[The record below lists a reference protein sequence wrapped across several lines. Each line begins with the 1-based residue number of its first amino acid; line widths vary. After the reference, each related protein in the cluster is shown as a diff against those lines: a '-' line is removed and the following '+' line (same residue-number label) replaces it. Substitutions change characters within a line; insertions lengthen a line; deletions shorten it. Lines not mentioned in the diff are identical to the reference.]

1 MQKLIEVNRS
11 ADIEPDVRNGDR
23 TMHAGPFTN
32 TLLRHMDSETIGRLH
47 LREIDLPLR
56 YELEAPGKGIDHIYF
71 VEAGIGSM
79 TTCFENGAQV
89 ETSMFGYESAVGVSA
104 LMGTKHSLNRIFMQL
119 AGHGYASPFR
129 AAQEEF
135 RRSGEF
141 QFLALRYVQA
151 QLTLSTQNAAC
162 NAMHTY
168 EQRLARWLL
177 ICCDRAK
184 QQNLEMAQEFVSQML
199 GSTRSTVSIA
209 AAHLK
214 AKGLIDYRRGAIQIL
229 DIKGLETESCECYRV
244 VREHLENFAD
254 FDTGFT
260 V

>member
-1 MQKLIEVNRS
+1 MRS
-11 ADIEPDVRNGDR
+11 
-23 TMHAGPFTN
+23 GPFNN
-32 TLLRHMDSETIGRLH
+32 TLLQHMDSETIARLQ
-47 LREIDLPLR
+47 LQKVDLPLHH
-56 YELEAPGKGIDHIYF
+56 ELEGPGRSIKHLFF
-71 VEAGIGSM
+71 VESGIGSM

-104 LMGTKHSLNRIFMQL
+104 LMGTKHSLNRVFMQL
-119 AGHGYASPFR
+119 AGHGYASPLR
-129 AAQEEF
+129 AAQAEF
-135 RRSGEF
+135 KRGETF

-214 AKGLIDYRRGAIQIL
+214 AKGFIDYRRGSIQIL
-229 DIKGLETESCECYRV
+229 DLKGLEGESCECYRV
-244 VREHLENFAD
+244 VKEHLENFAD

>member
-1 MQKLIEVNRS
+1 
-11 ADIEPDVRNGDR
+11 
-23 TMHAGPFTN
+23 MHTGPFRN
-32 TLLRHMDSETIGRLH
+32 TILQHLDSQTISRLQLRKV
-47 LREIDLPLR
+47 DLPLR
-56 YELEAPGKGIDHIYF
+56 HELEGPGKSIDHIYF

-119 AGHGYASPFR
+119 AGHGYASPVR
-129 AAQEEF
+129 AAREEF
-135 RRSGEF
+135 RRGEHF

-162 NAMHTY
+162 NSTHTY

-209 AAHLK
+209 AASFK
-214 AKGLIDYRRGAIQIL
+214 AKGLIDYRRGSIQVL
-229 DIKGLETESCECYRV
+229 DFKGLEAESCECYRV
-244 VREHLENFAD
+244 VCEHLESFAD

>member
-1 MQKLIEVNRS
+1 MN
-11 ADIEPDVRNGDR
+11 ATAFN
-23 TMHAGPFTN
+23 N
-32 TLLRHMDSETIGRLH
+32 TLLRHMDSQTVARLQ
-47 LREIDLPLR
+47 LKKIDLPLGH
-56 YELEAPGKGIDHIYF
+56 ELEGPGKGIDHIFF
-71 VEAGIGSM
+71 VESGIGSM

-119 AGHGYASPFR
+119 AGHGYAAPIR
-129 AAQEEF
+129 AAREEF
-135 RRSGEF
+135 KRGESF

-162 NAMHTY
+162 NSSHTY

-184 QQNLEMAQEFVSQML
+184 KNDLEMAQEFVSQML

-209 AAHLK
+209 AAHFK
-214 AKGLIDYRRGAIQIL
+214 AKGLIDYRRGAIQVL
-229 DIKGLETESCECYRV
+229 DVKGLEAESCECYRV
-244 VREHLENFAD
+244 VREHLENYAD
-254 FDTGFT
+254 FDTGFA